1 MVLTNAGDIK
11 KKWQKY
17 IEELYK
23 KNLMTKITTMVASP
37 TDSQT
42 SWNPKLSAPQ
52 EASPWTKI
60 VEVITF

>member
-42 SWNPKLSAPQ
+42 SWNASLWIKL
-52 EASPWTKI
+52 
-60 VEVITF
+60 VEMMELQLSYI